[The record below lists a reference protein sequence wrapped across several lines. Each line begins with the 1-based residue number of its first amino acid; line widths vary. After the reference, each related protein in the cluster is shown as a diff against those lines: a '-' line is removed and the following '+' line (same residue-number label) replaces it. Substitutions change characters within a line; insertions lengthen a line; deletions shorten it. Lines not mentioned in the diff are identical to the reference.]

1 MGESE
6 GEFHKTIAIADRKGA
21 QDCLV
26 GLVLDN
32 RYEIEEKIG
41 EGGQGDVYRGRQL
54 RLKRPVA
61 IKIPRPELLRDKRFR
76 RQFEAEAATMAR
88 CVHENIVTIYDV
100 HIAPSPEEFSYIV
113 MQLVSGTELAHFL
126 HVEEANLTVNAVLEI
141 LVQLARGIDA
151 AHGAGVIHRD
161 IKPQNVIVTMPKRV
175 VKIMDF
181 GMAKSLYH
189 SDKSRSLNGTPAYMA
204 PEQVSN
210 EALGPYTDIYAFG
223 AVIYRI
229 LTRHGHHEGKSLRA
243 LLFAVTNKPPIPL
256 RERNAN
262 WPQALEDTIARSLD
276 SDPEKRPT
284 TALQLVN
291 QVAEALSDVKDRPF
305 AEFFQDRPAS
315 SSVSRRK
322 RKMPR
327 HRILIASSVAAIVLL
342 LVSLIL
348 FSGVA
353 NPGAVNSGTGA
364 ANTGSSDPLVRPLTP
379 DGTDAGGTRP
389 GAGSLGGGV
398 GSLSIDPGPSV
409 RGPLLLGS
417 EKRAEAKAIFS
428 ELLYKHIRLPIFRQQ
443 LESAKTAFLNISDPS
458 VSDEFFEMIE
468 NLGQTHKQL
477 KLKFEANETIYR
489 SWAKIAFRFEIVG
502 KPRVGKKNKRAKEE
516 TVVSEFTAVVH
527 FLKKEKRWTLIDWP
541 TTRFVD
547 HVVQDR

>member
-6 GEFHKTIAIADRKGA
+6 GDFHKTIVIADRKGA

-61 IKIPRPELLRDKRFR
+61 IKIPRPELLRDKGFR
-76 RQFEAEAATMAR
+76 RQFESEAATMAR

-100 HIAPSPEEFSYIV
+100 HIAPSPEELSYIV

-229 LTRHGHHEGKSLRA
+229 FARHGHHEGKSLRA

-291 QVAEALSDVKDRPF
+291 QVAEALSDV
-305 AEFFQDRPAS
+305 
-315 SSVSRRK
+315 
-322 RKMPR
+322 
-327 HRILIASSVAAIVLL
+327 
-342 LVSLIL
+342 
-348 FSGVA
+348 
-353 NPGAVNSGTGA
+353 
-364 ANTGSSDPLVRPLTP
+364 
-379 DGTDAGGTRP
+379 
-389 GAGSLGGGV
+389 
-398 GSLSIDPGPSV
+398 
-409 RGPLLLGS
+409 
-417 EKRAEAKAIFS
+417 
-428 ELLYKHIRLPIFRQQ
+428 
-443 LESAKTAFLNISDPS
+443 
-458 VSDEFFEMIE
+458 
-468 NLGQTHKQL
+468 
-477 KLKFEANETIYR
+477 
-489 SWAKIAFRFEIVG
+489 
-502 KPRVGKKNKRAKEE
+502 
-516 TVVSEFTAVVH
+516 
-527 FLKKEKRWTLIDWP
+527 
-541 TTRFVD
+541 
-547 HVVQDR
+547 